1 MTGPQHIKCCR
12 PFFLFQGVQFSRPR
26 GLYVKDILWHT
37 AGGAFNDG
45 RAEKGDC
52 GPAGRRRGIYSD
64 CKADGHS
71 KGYGAQL
78 LQEERDGRRSGRR
91 AGRCGGAAAG
101 RLLPGMRKSPAAA
114 GGHEEKGVLFKR
126 MPGEVVARASGENKT
141 AGGLCLYLCRVRR
154 AVYGLRQCKAEI
166 LLP

>member
-1 MTGPQHIKCCR
+1 MAANNDR
-12 PFFLFQGVQFSRPR
+12 PAEHKMLQAIFLFQGVQFFRPR

-52 GPAGRRRGIYSD
+52 GLTGCRRGIYSD

-71 KGYGAQL
+71 KGHGAQL

-91 AGRCGGAAAG
+91 AGRCGGTAAG
-101 RLLPGMRKSPAAA
+101 RLLPGMREGPAAA

-141 AGGLCLYLCRVRR
+141 AGDLCLYLCRMRR
-154 AVYGLRQCKAEI
+154 AVHSLR
-166 LLP
+166 